1 MTPAPLDLLADGCAP
16 VTPAGTPAPPAPGG
30 AGLSPGSTHVSARV
44 GGSGPLPAGRAA
56 RGREARPAGSGRGI
70 REHGTN
76 ARYVWGPDE
85 NGTEGHGCRCRP
97 CKDAR
102 RVFANHRNRMQMYGR
117 WQPYVDA
124 GAAREHVR
132 MLARCGI
139 GLKRAAELAGV
150 STGSMSKL
158 LYGGPGERPPSRR
171 IRPETEAAIL
181 AVRPSLE
188 VLGASVDAT
197 GTRRRLQAL
206 VTVGWSQAK
215 LAARLG
221 MLPSNFGTIMYRR
234 ERVAAATA
242 RAVAALYDE
251 LWDQAPPESG
261 HREKIAANR
270 ARNYA
275 RARGWAPPA
284 AWDDDRI
291 GDPAASP
298 AQEWRR
304 PTRLGSAGLAEE
316 YRELAAL
323 GYTRTL
329 AAERL
334 GVSRAA
340 LEKAL
345 ERSRGAA

>member
-1 MTPAPLDLLADGCAP
+1 MRL
-16 VTPAGTPAPPAPGG
+16 
-30 AGLSPGSTHVSARV
+30 
-44 GGSGPLPAGRAA
+44 
-56 RGREARPAGSGRGI
+56 
-70 REHGTN
+70 
-76 ARYVWGPDE
+76 
-85 NGTEGHGCRCRP
+85 
-97 CKDAR
+97 
-102 RVFANHRNRMQMYGR
+102 YGR

-124 GAAREHVR
+124 GPAREHVR
-132 MLARCGI
+132 MLGRCGI

-181 AVRPSLE
+181 AVRPSLDL
-188 VLGASVDAT
+188 LGASVPVDAT
-197 GTRRRLQAL
+197 GTQRRLKAL
-206 VTVGWSQAK
+206 VAIGWSQAR
-215 LAARLG
+215 LSARLG
-221 MLPSNFGTIMYRR
+221 MLQSNFGVIMYRR
-234 ERVAAATA
+234 THVTAATA

-251 LWDQAPPESG
+251 LWDQAPPQSG

-275 RARGWAPPA
+275 RARKWAPPA

-291 GDPAASP
+291 GDPSAGP

-304 PTRLGSAGLAEE
+304 PARLGSAGLAAE